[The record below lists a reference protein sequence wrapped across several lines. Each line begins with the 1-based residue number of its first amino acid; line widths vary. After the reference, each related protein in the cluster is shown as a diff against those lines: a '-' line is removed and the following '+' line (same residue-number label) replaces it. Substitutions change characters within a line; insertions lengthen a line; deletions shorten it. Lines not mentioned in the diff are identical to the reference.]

1 MKIWLA
7 AFAMVVTT
15 AAPSLT
21 GTWTMNVTGG
31 PHGDATMGLTLQ
43 QDGTKVTG
51 TFVSGHSADMPVSG
65 EFKDGT
71 LKLQTQADKDGNAVI
86 FEAKL
91 RDDGTLAGY
100 ISSPVGDMKWT
111 ATRADVKKGKDR

>member
-1 MKIWLA
+1 MNVWLA
-7 AFAMVVTT
+7 AMAMVVMT
-15 AAPSLT
+15 ASPSLT

-51 TFVSGHSADMPVSG
+51 TFASGHTADMPVSG

-71 LKLQTQADKDGNAVI
+71 LKLETQADTEGHSVI
-86 FEAKL
+86 FTAKL
-91 RDDGTLAGY
+91 REDGTLSGY

-111 ATRADVKKGKDR
+111 AARADTKKGKDR

>member
-1 MKIWLA
+1 MKTWLA
-7 AFAMVVTT
+7 ALAMLVTT

-51 TFVSGHSADMPVSG
+51 TFVSGHAADMPVSG

-71 LKLQTQADKDGNAVI
+71 LKLQTPADKEGNAVI
-86 FEAKL
+86 FNAKL

-100 ISSPVGDMKWT
+100 ISSPIGDMKWT
-111 ATRADVKKGKDR
+111 ASRAEGKKGTDR